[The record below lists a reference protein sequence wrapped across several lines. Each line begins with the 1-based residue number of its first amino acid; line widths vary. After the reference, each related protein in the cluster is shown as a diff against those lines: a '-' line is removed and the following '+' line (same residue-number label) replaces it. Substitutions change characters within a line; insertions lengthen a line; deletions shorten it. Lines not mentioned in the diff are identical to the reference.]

1 MLTEGLLH
9 NRTKPPTRQRLAEW
23 CIDSLKEIDEQI
35 VRNAWLHREY
45 SLFPADVAVRGATV
59 ADPYDA
65 HDETLL
71 GDDEEEENEMED
83 EDADEM
89 RMAV

>member
-1 MLTEGLLH
+1 M
-9 NRTKPPTRQRLAEW
+9 
-23 CIDSLKEIDEQI
+23 DSPKEIDEQI
-35 VRNAWLHREY
+35 VKNAWLHREY

-71 GDDEEEENEMED
+71 GDDEEDEEEENEME

-89 RMAV
+89 CMAV